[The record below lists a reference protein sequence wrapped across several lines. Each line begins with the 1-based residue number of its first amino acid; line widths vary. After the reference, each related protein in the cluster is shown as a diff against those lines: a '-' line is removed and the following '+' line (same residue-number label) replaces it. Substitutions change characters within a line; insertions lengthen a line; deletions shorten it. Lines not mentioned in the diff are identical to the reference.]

1 MMELRGVSLR
11 SYNLELN
18 RTEHMSFLTGQ
29 DRTPQFAGQVLPD
42 QTEYGLLFPKNFIC
56 QAGISSHKISSLDT
70 NLVSKVPRLN

>member
-29 DRTPQFAGQVLPD
+29 D
-42 QTEYGLLFPKNFIC
+42 
-56 QAGISSHKISSLDT
+56 LDT
-70 NLVSKVPRLN
+70 AVLSNQTKPD